1 MTNIVVVQHSEVV
14 QTSRDVIYNL
24 TCVVR
29 PPGEAVVTSG
39 YIGAGS
45 VSHTINDQRERERE
59 REKERKSGERERGW
73 DQTLC
78 TDGDMIYAIK

>member
-29 PPGEAVVTSG
+29 PPAEAVVTSG

-45 VSHTINDQRERERE
+45 VSHTINDHAERERKRERVE
-59 REKERKSGERERGW
+59 REKERG
-73 DQTLC
+73 
-78 TDGDMIYAIK
+78 IKRYVPMEI